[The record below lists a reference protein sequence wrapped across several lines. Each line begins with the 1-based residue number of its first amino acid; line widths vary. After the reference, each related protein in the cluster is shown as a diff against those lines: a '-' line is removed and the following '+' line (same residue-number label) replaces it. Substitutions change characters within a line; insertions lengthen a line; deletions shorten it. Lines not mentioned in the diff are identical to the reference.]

1 MAFNYLLSTYIY
13 LLFIVLMLL
22 AFLTALPGAAVARVI
37 GGDPRR
43 AFQWVVQHYW
53 RLFLRMSPLI
63 GSITIHRK
71 ENLNTT
77 VPAVYAVSHQSSLD
91 FVLIG
96 SMIDNFASISNHP
109 ISDFWLF
116 FKVPRLV
123 GVYYM
128 KREDPNASIAVY
140 NRLGNALDR
149 GVSVF
154 LFPEGTRN
162 YSPQLKPFQKGA
174 FRLASEHSVPV
185 VPVVIQGTGR
195 IVTKGSNLNKT
206 FRRTDISVTFLD
218 PVVPG
223 PEEKVRDLSARV
235 REVMQAELERSF
247 V

>member
-1 MAFNYLLSTYIY
+1 
-13 LLFIVLMLL
+13 
-22 AFLTALPGAAVARVI
+22 
-37 GGDPRR
+37 
-43 AFQWVVQHYW
+43 
-53 RLFLRMSPLI
+53 MSPLI
-63 GSITIHRK
+63 GKITVVHP

-77 VPAVYAVSHQSSLD
+77 APAVYAVSHQSSID

-96 SMIDNFASISNHP
+96 SMIRNFVSISNHP

-140 NRLGNALDR
+140 NRLGKALNA

-162 YSPQLKPFQKGA
+162 YSRELKPFQKGA
-174 FRLASEHSVPV
+174 FRLSIDNNVPV
-185 VPVVIQGTGR
+185 IPVVIQGTGK

-206 FRRTDISVTFLD
+206 FNRTDISVTYLE
-218 PVVPG
+218 PVY
-223 PEEKVRDLSARV
+223 PEAGEKVRDLSARV
-235 REVMQAELERSF
+235 RSIMQAEVERSF
-247 V
+247 A

>member
-1 MAFNYLLSTYIY
+1 MAFNYLLSAYIY

-22 AFLTALPGAAVARVI
+22 AFVTALPTAAI
-37 GGDPRR
+37 GLLPGKDPRLM
-43 AFQWVVQHYW
+43 FQWVVQHYW
-53 RLFLRMSPLI
+53 RLFLYMSPLI
-63 GSITIHRK
+63 GKITVVHP

-77 VPAVYAVSHQSSLD
+77 APAVYAVSHQSSID

-96 SMIDNFASISNHP
+96 SMIRNFVSISNHP

-140 NRLGNALDR
+140 NRLGKALNA

-162 YSPQLKPFQKGA
+162 YSRELKPFQKGA
-174 FRLASEHSVPV
+174 FRLSIDNNVPV
-185 VPVVIQGTGR
+185 IPVVIQGTGK

-206 FRRTDISVTFLD
+206 FNRTDISVTYLE
-218 PVVPG
+218 PVY
-223 PEEKVRDLSARV
+223 PEAGEKVRDLSARV
-235 REVMQAELERSF
+235 RSIMQAEVERSF
-247 V
+247 A